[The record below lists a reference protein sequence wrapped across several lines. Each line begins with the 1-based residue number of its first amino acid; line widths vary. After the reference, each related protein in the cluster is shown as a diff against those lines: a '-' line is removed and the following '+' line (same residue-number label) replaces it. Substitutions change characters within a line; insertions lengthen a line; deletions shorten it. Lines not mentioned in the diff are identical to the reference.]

1 MLILPSNNQTF
12 GFYQGQPSNIGIL
25 TQILQPE
32 NRQPKPCL
40 PVGLTHWRVA
50 HCCFAAQKARRV
62 LVSGMTQTVYLTT
75 SEIHLNMCA
84 SCMNFGMDGL
94 CQCVFSTRRPWLL
107 DSAGPKIFGDWIR
120 TRSKLTHKKIW
131 FKTPHQRPSILVKG
145 QAHGL
150 LQRRPKQVPS
160 DQKHHWSPHQT
171 IRQRQHPRQSPPAFP
186 VSAWRDHNCPGTF
199 SAKATS
205 KTSSKWLAKC
215 TWMLERISFKKK
227 SALA

>member
-1 MLILPSNNQTF
+1 MLHVWISA
-12 GFYQGQPSNIGIL
+12 
-25 TQILQPE
+25 
-32 NRQPKPCL
+32 
-40 PVGLTHWRVA
+40 W
-50 HCCFAAQKARRV
+50 
-62 LVSGMTQTVYLTT
+62 TV
-75 SEIHLNMCA
+75 CA
-84 SCMNFGMDGL
+84 SVSSLQDVPDFCTL
-94 CQCVFSTRRPWLL
+94 Q
-107 DSAGPKIFGDWIR
+107 GPKLRRLKSGREASWA
-120 TRSKLTHKKIW
+120 TKKIW

-171 IRQRQHPRQSPPAFP
+171 IRQRQHPRQSLPAFP

-215 TWMLERISFKKK
+215 TWMLERISKKK
-227 SALA
+227 VHLHRCNCWNR